1 MSDFRLFFPQVLQEK
16 TDQICEMASV
26 MTKSIQLDE
35 EFAAKD
41 EEVKSRLVTEN
52 KVRRKNKTACAR
64 K

>member
-1 MSDFRLFFPQVLQEK
+1 MQQLQEK